1 MFATRVISSCRE
13 YNVGC
18 CCIYARAH
26 ANDSAQS
33 VNMHNARA
41 TVFHHSH
48 YYYCIVCL
56 VVFCFVSSFL
66 AYLLSLVRLCSNLW
80 FIHCGWLKC
89 AHTMAERARA
99 MSDYG
104 VSAARP
110 VRSDVRNF
118 FPQSHWIFNSFF
130 FFFLLFLLLFLCSFI
145 TYIHYFFFIHHS
157 AALIF
162 IHHTCNSVNVCPS
175 VRCVLCVRVRVQWY

>member
-1 MFATRVISSCRE
+1 MLVVVVFMRVRMLTIARRVLICTMRE
-13 YNVGC
+13 PPSFIIVIIIIAY
-18 CCIYARAH
+18 
-26 ANDSAQS
+26 
-33 VNMHNARA
+33 
-41 TVFHHSH
+41 
-48 YYYCIVCL
+48 IVCL

-130 FFFLLFLLLFLCSFI
+130 FFFSAVPSVIFVLIYYLYTLFLLYSPFGGLN
-145 TYIHYFFFIHHS
+145 IHTSY
-157 AALIF
+157 
-162 IHHTCNSVNVCPS
+162 V
-175 VRCVLCVRVRVQWY
+175 

>member
-1 MFATRVISSCRE
+1 MLVVVVFMRVRMLTIARRVLICTMRE
-13 YNVGC
+13 PPSFIIVIIIIAY
-18 CCIYARAH
+18 
-26 ANDSAQS
+26 
-33 VNMHNARA
+33 
-41 TVFHHSH
+41 
-48 YYYCIVCL
+48 IVCL

>member
-130 FFFLLFLLLFLCSFI
+130 FFFSAVPSVIFVLIYYLYTLFLLYSPFGGLN
-145 TYIHYFFFIHHS
+145 IHTSY
-157 AALIF
+157 
-162 IHHTCNSVNVCPS
+162 V
-175 VRCVLCVRVRVQWY
+175 